1 MKQLSGRFSRV
12 ASATLISAAALAA
25 TSAQAIVFPLSGPS
39 NNSGDTLSAT
49 VEFLIAGTTLTV
61 IVTNT
66 QATASSDGGDVLDGV
81 YFDIAGNPGLSNG
94 NVFLEGSSSF
104 VNKNNVAAVGGPLNE
119 KWMYDTNV
127 LGRMYAMGSTGFPA
141 FNQNTDSFDEV
152 FHGGNPGTAAGSN
165 SDYGIVPILGITAGN
180 TSNVYVNNALRFTFD
195 LPGTISESDISNVWV
210 SYGSSGDTIL
220 TPEPASMAALALGAV
235 ALIRRRRR

>member
-1 MKQLSGRFSRV
+1 MKQLSGRISRFATALFVV
-12 ASATLISAAALAA
+12 AGLVAAPTANALI
-25 TSAQAIVFPLSGPS
+25 VNLSGPS
-39 NNSGDTLSAT
+39 NNSGDTLSAKI
-49 VEFLIAGTTLTV
+49 EFLVSGTTLTV
-61 IVTNT
+61 ILTNT
-66 QATASSDGGDVLDGV
+66 QATAASDGGDVLDGL
-81 YFDIAGNPGLSNG
+81 YFDIVGNPALSNG
-94 NVFLEGSSSF
+94 NVFLQGSSSF

-195 LPGTISESDISNVWV
+195 LPGTISESDIRNVWV

-220 TPEPASMAALALGAV
+220 TPEPASMAALAVGAI
-235 ALIRRRRR
+235 ALIRRRRK